1 MTIVTSVMKIF
12 KGSKKMGKWKIILLA
27 IKIKIKIWDVY
38 KYNKIYYVREE
49 LELNCVFNVNGIMK
63 NRDDV

>member
-1 MTIVTSVMKIF
+1 MKIF

-49 LELNCVFNVNGIMK
+49 LELNCVFNVNGIMIK
-63 NRDDV
+63 SR